1 MCMYIYIYI
10 LYYVCV
16 YILYYLCVYNIYN
29 VLIYICVYIS
39 SYIHPVL
46 AVQILCSTSTIKN
59 RLNPAGLDRRPSL
72 RPGQGQS

>member
-1 MCMYIYIYI
+1 MCMYIYIYYI
-10 LYYVCV
+10 MYV
-16 YILYYLCVYNIYN
+16 YIYYIIYVYTIYIMY
-29 VLIYICVYIS
+29 LYICVYIS

>member
-1 MCMYIYIYI
+1 MYVYIYYIIYVYTIYI
-10 LYYVCV
+10 MYLY
-16 YILYYLCVYNIYN
+16 
-29 VLIYICVYIS
+29 IYICVYIS

>member
-1 MCMYIYIYI
+1 MCIYIILFMCIQYIYIMYLYIYIYI
-10 LYYVCV
+10 
-16 YILYYLCVYNIYN
+16 YIYM
-29 VLIYICVYIS
+29 CVYIS